1 MNLTSKRMLQFVT
14 VCAGFCALTAA
25 AGLGGGDDPS
35 TWYVEDSFEA
45 PQGTNDLVIGN
56 YRMTVLGTN
65 SEFTNVLWVAQGLDE
80 SKIVSDTTSAE
91 YVGQRPLTNGA
102 PKNLVL
108 QLATEGNTLTRHVI
122 NTGGATG
129 RTFSASENVYVDTL
143 IKFTPSEDTPTI
155 SNDVKVAV
163 YVNVNSNLV
172 VYHSMFDINDKPF
185 TTNSVFDTTISPS
198 NWYRLTIQMGVSGG
212 SSAFK
217 VYLDGEN
224 LKHANGIDGV
234 SGDGWFYSAKDEFT
248 LSAVAFQGTGWVD
261 ELSVANGAYGGAT
274 PAAIL
279 LTLSYDDTLGTVL
292 TNGAP
297 VANGGTVE
305 RGTFITIDAI
315 DWYNVT
321 NVLGVT
327 YAGALNTNLS
337 AGIVS
342 SATAATAEITFGPY
356 STGSFPMGEGTPDTG
371 KVAAWAIANKVSEA
385 EVAANAADWYD
396 EYLLNLPEANG
407 VTNTIAITS
416 IAVGATEATVTVVA
430 SSTAVNF
437 GEINGTLNIY
447 AATNLVTGFGKTP
460 VVLAPLAFT
469 PANNTNTV
477 VVPLTAGSFIKAKV
491 E

>member
-25 AGLGGGDDPS
+25 AGLGGNPDPTT
-35 TWYVEDSFEA
+35 TWVTDSFEA
-45 PQGTNDLVIGN
+45 PEGTNEQGIAEYRYTLTVDGGTVTTN
-56 YRMTVLGTN
+56 Y
-65 SEFTNVLWVAQGLDE
+65 LWVAQGLDE

-91 YVGQRPLTNGA
+91 YVGQRPMTA
-102 PKNLVL
+102 DKNLVL
-108 QLATEGNTLTRHVI
+108 ELATEGNTLTRHVI
-122 NTGGATG
+122 GDGSVTGQ
-129 RTFSASENVYVDTL
+129 TFASANVYVDTL

-163 YVNVNSNLV
+163 YVNANSNLV
-172 VYHSMFDINDKPF
+172 VYHGIEGPAV
-185 TTNSVFDTTISPS
+185 TNSVFTNISISPT
-198 NWYRLTIQMGVSGG
+198 NWYRLTIQMIYVDPLSVC
-212 SSAFK
+212 K
-217 VYLDGEN
+217 VYLNSELLTHEN
-224 LKHANGIDGV
+224 AL
-234 SGDGWFYSAKDEFT
+234 GDDDDMFLTAAAGNT

-261 ELSVANGAYGGAT
+261 ELSVANGAYASA
-274 PAAIL
+274 PAGIL
-279 LTLSYDDTLGTVL
+279 LTLSYNDTLGTVL

-305 RGTFITIDAI
+305 SGTFITIDAI

-327 YAGALNTNLS
+327 YAGELDKNL
-337 AGIVS
+337 ATGVVS

-356 STGSFPMGEGTPDTG
+356 STGSFAMGEGTPDAG
-371 KVAAWAIANKVSEA
+371 KVAAWAIANDVSEA
-385 EVAANAADWYD
+385 AVAANAADWYD

-437 GEINGTLNIY
+437 ETINGTLNIY
-447 AATNLVTGFGKTP
+447 TATNLATGFNAEP
-460 VVLAPLAFT
+460 VAVESLTFT
-469 PANNTNTV
+469 ENQNTNTV
-477 VVPLTAGSFIKAKV
+477 TVPLTAGSFIKAKV